1 MDLIDYFILNT
12 KALFQLLVGIIVDY
26 HGFALSYYIIG
37 IGIIFSGLI
46 LTTINCYSFIEKVEK
61 TEDLDSSKEPI
72 NLSVQS

>member
-1 MDLIDYFILNT
+1 MDLIDYLILNT

-37 IGIIFSGLI
+37 SGVILSGFI

-61 TEDLDSSKEPI
+61 QKNLDSSKEPI
-72 NLSVQS
+72 SLSV